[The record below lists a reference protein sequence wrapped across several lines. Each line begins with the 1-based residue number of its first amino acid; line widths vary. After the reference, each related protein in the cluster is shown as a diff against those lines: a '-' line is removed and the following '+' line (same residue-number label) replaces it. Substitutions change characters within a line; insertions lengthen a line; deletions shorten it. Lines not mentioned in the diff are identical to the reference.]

1 MSQFNIYSIANAPAF
16 AQSLLTGAQQKF
28 GFVPNLLGGLAESPT
43 TLQAYLDIGALFG
56 KTSLSPVE
64 QQVVLL
70 AASVE
75 NHCVYCV
82 AVHSMLA
89 KHQAKADAAIV
100 DAVRGQQPLP
110 DKKLDALATFTRAVV
125 EQRGKVT
132 GIALDNFIAAG
143 YSRSQVLEVV
153 LGVTMKTLSNY
164 ANHIIHAPL
173 DSQFQTEAWNESSQC
188 NKQCAQA

>member
-1 MSQFNIYSIANAPAF
+1 MSQFNIYSIQNAPLA
-16 AQSLLTGAQQKF
+16 AQPLLEGAQKKF

-43 TLQAYLDIGALFG
+43 VLQAYLDIGALFDR
-56 KTSLSPVE
+56 TSLTPVE

-70 AASVE
+70 AASIE
-75 NHCVYCV
+75 NHCIYCV

-89 KHQAKADAAIV
+89 KHKAKADAAIV
-100 DAVRGQQPLP
+100 DALREQQPLM

-143 YSRSQVLEVV
+143 YSRAQMLEVV

-173 DSQFQTEAWNESSQC
+173 DSQFQAEAWDAPALC
-188 NKQCAQA
+188 NKQCV

>member
-1 MSQFNIYSIANAPAF
+1 MSQFNIYSIQKAPLA
-16 AQSLLTGAQQKF
+16 AQPLLEGAQQKF
-28 GFVPNLLGGLAESPT
+28 GFVPNLLGGFAESPT
-43 TLQAYLDIGALFG
+43 VLQAYLDIGALFE
-56 KTSLSPVE
+56 KTSLTPVE

-75 NHCVYCV
+75 NHCIYCV

-89 KHQAKADAAIV
+89 KHKAKADAAIV
-100 DAVRGQQPLP
+100 SALRERLPLP
-110 DKKLDALATFTRAVV
+110 DKKLDTLATFTREVV

-132 GIALDNFIAAG
+132 GIALDNFIGAG
-143 YSRSQVLEVV
+143 YSQSQVLEVV

-173 DSQFQTEAWNESSQC
+173 DSQFQAKAWNAPAQC
-188 NKQCAQA
+188 NKQCA

>member
-1 MSQFNIYSIANAPAF
+1 MFQFNIYSIQNAPLT
-16 AQSLLTGAQQKF
+16 AQPLLEGAQQKF

-43 TLQAYLDIGALFG
+43 VLQAYLDIGALFE
-56 KTSLSPVE
+56 KTSLTPVE

-75 NHCVYCV
+75 NHCIYCV

-89 KHQAKADAAIV
+89 KHKAKADAAIV
-100 DAVRGQQPLP
+100 NALREQLPLP
-110 DKKLDALATFTRAVV
+110 DKKLDALASFTREVV
-125 EQRGKVT
+125 EHRGKVT
-132 GIALDNFIAAG
+132 GIALDNFIGAG

-173 DSQFQTEAWNESSQC
+173 DSQFQAEAWDAPALCS
-188 NKQCAQA
+188 KQCA